1 MIINIVSLLAISFVI
16 AVLLTPRVAS
26 VAERFDLMDKPSS
39 RKVHSIA
46 IPRIGG
52 VAIFIAFFSSI
63 TISLFFSDIETLIQ
77 KDKTFLYIFAGGAL
91 TFGLGFFDDLKRL
104 SPRTKFS
111 IQIIAALCAYAGGIQ
126 ITSIVLPVIGP
137 VHFELLSLPVTIFWV
152 LLVINAINLI
162 DGLDGLAA
170 GISFLVCLVLI
181 ILCMIQQNMAIA
193 YILAAL
199 AGSILGFLVF
209 NFNPASIFMGDCG
222 SYFIGY
228 MIATLSI
235 FGSFK
240 SHTAFTFLIP
250 IIALGVPLLDT
261 IWATVR
267 RFILGQHLFYPD
279 KNHFHHRLL
288 RLGYSHKRAVLVL
301 YGATIFLGLTSLI
314 MVNMANKHS
323 AYLLILLGT
332 LIFIFIKRLGY
343 FNFLDF
349 KDILCWI
356 NDLINTLGINRD
368 RRVFFSYQQAIM
380 EASDIAD
387 LWQRIAKT
395 ADFLNL
401 DYIEMKLGG
410 PECNFKKFNDFLWYA
425 PDGVNNKNE
434 LYAKNR
440 LYMRFPLEYDGRHY
454 GTMMVSKKDFDSTSH
469 HTQTLWRLEFLRRTL
484 GNALHNFK
492 AQPQFELY
500 DRRKNKQTRANLHLL
515 RDRRMPSA
523 DNGIP
528 DNQEAKIPKG
538 TEKTKTKKIGN
549 LQSSLVNFLHH
560 DN

>member
-1 MIINIVSLLAISFVI
+1 MIISIVSLLAISFVI
-16 AVLLTPRVAS
+16 AILLTPRVAS
-26 VAERFDLMDKPSS
+26 VAERFDLMDRPSS

-63 TISLFFSDIETLIQ
+63 TISLFFTDIGTLIQ

-104 SPRTKFS
+104 GPRTKFS

-126 ITSIVLPVIGP
+126 ITSVGLPVIGH
-137 VHFELLSLPVTIFWV
+137 VHLELLSLPITIFWV

-162 DGLDGLAA
+162 DGLDGLA
-170 GISFLVCLVLI
+170 GGVSFLVCMVLI
-181 ILCMIQQNMAIA
+181 ILSLSQQHMAIA
-193 YILAAL
+193 YTLAAL

-235 FGSFK
+235 FGSLK

-250 IIALGVPLLDT
+250 IIVLGVPLLDT
-261 IWATVR
+261 IWATIR
-267 RFILGQHLFYPD
+267 RFIMGQRLFYPD

-288 RLGYSHKRAVLVL
+288 RLGYSHKRAVFVL
-301 YGATIFLGLTSLI
+301 YGLTVFLGVLSII
-314 MVNMANKHS
+314 MVNTANKLS
-323 AYLLILLGT
+323 SYFLIVLGI
-332 LIFIFIKRLGY
+332 LIFFFIKGLGY
-343 FNFLDF
+343 FNFFGL
-349 KDILCWI
+349 KNLLQWT

-368 RRVFFSYQQAIM
+368 RRVFFSYQMAIM

-387 LWQRIAKT
+387 LWQQIAKT
-395 ADFLNL
+395 ADFLSL

-410 PECNFKKFNDFLWYA
+410 PECNFKKFNDLLWYA
-425 PDGVNNKNE
+425 PDGINNKNE
-434 LYAKNR
+434 LYANNR
-440 LYMRFPLEYDGRHY
+440 LYMRFPLEYEGQRY
-454 GTMMVSKKDFDSTSH
+454 GTMMVSKKDFDSTKN

-484 GNALHNFK
+484 ANALHNFK

-500 DRRKNKQTRANLHLL
+500 DRRKNEQTRANLHLL

-523 DNGIP
+523 DDRLPVNP
-528 DNQEAKIPKG
+528 EAKIPEG
-538 TEKTKTKKIGN
+538 TEKAKVKKIGN
-549 LQSSLVNFLHH
+549 LQSSLVNFLQP
-560 DN
+560 DD